1 MEEGNQSNR
10 KRPFTEDDESTKPPP
25 QKRVRFPKGKKVK
38 SGDYAFDEEAKP
50 VCAAEPR
57 LAAKERVMR
66 RNQITAELLDE
77 ENSDVLDDISRAEL
91 LDYKDNETFVDDD
104 IQLEPFNLAKER
116 EEGYFDADGNYVE
129 YVRENEVKDAWLDSV
144 EVKQQFSGKRPISS
158 SELHEDNESPD
169 LSSEEI
175 AKIKRRIADVLEPG
189 ETVLRALKRLRGT
202 SNNRKEKMSVGTK
215 QVFDQLTDDAVKL
228 LNDGDLDVY
237 NEKQENFHREAGLC
251 TALKFHVRL
260 LMLIEFILYCASP
273 EGYEKLA
280 QARGQIISV
289 NEGAEKNEVE
299 NEDDAFDMFAEVDA
313 PTTNQPS
320 DVDNR
325 NVENNSIAGGGDSE
339 TDYIY
344 DETSGYYYSSSS
356 GYYYDASSGLYCSA
370 TSGQWYSY
378 NEELGTYEEVPQAA
392 PAVN

>member
-10 KRPFTEDDESTKPPP
+10 KRPFTEDDDSTKPPP

-189 ETVLRALKRLRGT
+189 ETVYLKTLLVLRALKRLRGT

-237 NEKQENFHREAGLC
+237 NEKQENFHREA
-251 TALKFHVRL
+251 
-260 LMLIEFILYCASP
+260 

-344 DETSGYYYSSSS
+344 DEISGYYYSSSS
-356 GYYYDASSGLYCSA
+356 GYYYDPSSGLYCSA
-370 TSGQWYSY
+370 ASGQWYSY